1 MSRDINE
8 QYEPHDK
15 DWVQEQDSKN
25 KLGEKKKK
33 KTNFRYA
40 PLSLCLKCSLK
51 EKAQFSFVM
60 LFLRVRVGHIDA
72 NINSINSI
80 DIKAGIAIGSILA

>member
-33 KTNFRYA
+33 KTFDMHPY
-40 PLSLCLKCSLK
+40 LC
-51 EKAQFSFVM
+51 V
-60 LFLRVRVGHIDA
+60 
-72 NINSINSI
+72 
-80 DIKAGIAIGSILA
+80 

>member
-15 DWVQEQDSKN
+15 DCVQEQDSKN

-33 KTNFRYA
+33 NFRYA

>member
-15 DWVQEQDSKN
+15 DCVQEQDSKN
-25 KLGEKKKK
+25 KLGEKK
-33 KTNFRYA
+33 NFRYA